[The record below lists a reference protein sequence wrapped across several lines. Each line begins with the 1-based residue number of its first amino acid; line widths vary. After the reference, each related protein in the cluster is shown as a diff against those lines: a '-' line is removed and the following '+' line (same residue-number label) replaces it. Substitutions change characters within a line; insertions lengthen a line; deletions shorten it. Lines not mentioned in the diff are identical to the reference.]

1 MGRALAAALPDWDGP
16 FGRGF
21 DGIDHTGST
30 DGDGRP
36 YDVVLLAVPDA
47 SIPTAAAAI
56 RPGPLVGHT
65 AGAIGL
71 DALAPHEAFGVHP
84 LMTVPTTG
92 ADFTGAG
99 GAVAGSTSRALA
111 TARSIA
117 HDLGLVAF
125 EITDGD
131 RPAYHAAASIASNF
145 LVALE
150 DAAEAIL
157 ATTGAERRILVPLVR
172 AAVDNWAAHG
182 GPSALTGPIARGD
195 EATVARQRAAI
206 DERTPELL
214 TMFDVMCELTRA
226 LARRQ
231 AAAAARPSPT
241 EES

>member
-1 MGRALAAALPDWDGP
+1 MGRALAAALPAWDGP

-21 DGIDHTGST
+21 DGIGDIN
-30 DGDGRP
+30 GDGRP
-36 YDVVLLAVPDA
+36 YDVVLLAVPDG
-47 SIPTAAAAI
+47 SIAAAAGAI

-71 DALAPHEAFGVHP
+71 DVLAPHEAFGVHP
-84 LMTVPTTG
+84 LMTVPATG
-92 ADFTGAG
+92 ADFSGAG
-99 GAVAGSTSRALA
+99 GAVAGSTERALA

-117 HDLGLVAF
+117 RDLGLDAF
-125 EITDGD
+125 EIADVD

-150 DAAEAIL
+150 DAAEAVL

-206 DERTPELL
+206 GERTPELSA
-214 TMFDVMCELTRA
+214 MFDVMCELTRA

-231 AAAAARPSPT
+231 AAASARPSPT
-241 EES
+241 EDS

>member
-1 MGRALAAALPDWDGP
+1 MGRALATALPAWDGP

-21 DGIDHTGST
+21 DGT
-30 DGDGRP
+30 DGTDGNGRP

-47 SIPTAAAAI
+47 SIPAAAAAI
-56 RPGPLVGHT
+56 GRGPLVGHT

-71 DALAPHEAFGVHP
+71 DVLAPHEAFGVHP

-99 GAVAGSTSRALA
+99 GAVAGSTPRALA

-117 HDLGLVAF
+117 HDLGLDAF
-125 EITDGD
+125 EIADDD
-131 RPAYHAAASIASNF
+131 RPAYHAAASIAANF

-182 GPSALTGPIARGD
+182 GPAALTGPIARGD
-195 EATVARQRAAI
+195 ATTVARQRAAI
-206 DERTPELL
+206 DARTPELL

-226 LARRQ
+226 LARRR
-231 AAAAARPSPT
+231 AAVSARPASN

>member
-1 MGRALAAALPDWDGP
+1 MGRALAAALPAWDGP

-21 DGIDHTGST
+21 DGIDHT

-47 SIPTAAAAI
+47 SIPAAAAAI

-71 DALAPHEAFGVHP
+71 DVLAPHEAFGVHP

-99 GAVAGSTSRALA
+99 GAVAGSTPRALA

-117 HDLGLVAF
+117 HDLGLDAF
-125 EITDGD
+125 EIADGD

-195 EATVARQRAAI
+195 EATVARQRTAI

-214 TMFDVMCELTRA
+214 TMFDVMCELTRS
-226 LARRQ
+226 LAHRQ
-231 AAAAARPSPT
+231 AVASARPSPT